1 MKRINPDTGQPFKR
15 GDKREDGKVFKNYS
29 GKLLTTGFE
38 GEVWVAPE
46 QLAKRRAQQRSFH
59 QSQTSKTYKARR
71 NEIKDK
77 GLGKKRPNPLT
88 GKNYRTGYKDQT
100 TGKIFMYYELH
111 RVLDS
116 GVFSERWVSEAA
128 YIRKKE
134 KVKKARR
141 RVLENASH
149 VDKLEFSIQK
159 SKRRARDKKQEFSVS
174 TDYLLSIYPENGLC
188 PVLGVKMELGG
199 DRENSPSLDRID
211 NAKGYVAG
219 NY

>member
-1 MKRINPDTGQPFKR
+1 MKRINPDTGQPFKS

-46 QLAKRRAQQRSFH
+46 QLAKRRAQKRSF
-59 QSQTSKTYKARR
+59 QWSQTSKTYKARR

-77 GLGKKRPNPLT
+77 GLGKKHPNPLT

-116 GVFSERWVSEAA
+116 AFSQKDGFPRQLIFE
-128 YIRKKE
+128 RKK
-134 KVKKARR
+134 K
-141 RVLENASH
+141 
-149 VDKLEFSIQK
+149 
-159 SKRRARDKKQEFSVS
+159 
-174 TDYLLSIYPENGLC
+174 Y
-188 PVLGVKMELGG
+188 
-199 DRENSPSLDRID
+199 
-211 NAKGYVAG
+211 
-219 NY
+219 